1 MKDLSGMKIR
11 GIADPW
17 KEGIAS
23 GWDVI
28 DGASLE
34 EDRTL
39 EADVVIIGS
48 GAGGGVSAEILS
60 QAGLKVIILEAARL
74 KSTHEFDMNEAAAYR
89 DLYQEGATRMNKDA
103 SVSIL
108 QGRAVGGTTVVNW
121 TSSFRTPARTL
132 KHWGEHFGMDGLSPE
147 EMAPWFGRMEK
158 RLNVSK
164 WIIPPNPNNEVLKR
178 ASEKLGWQWDTIPRN
193 VEGCWDIGYCGT
205 GCPTNAK
212 KSMLVTTLPVAM
224 DNGATLVHSAAAET
238 LEIRGN
244 RVRSV
249 HCVALGRDGRHT
261 GRSLTLRA
269 PTIIAAGGGINT
281 PGLLLRSKVPDPHER
296 VGRRTTLH
304 VTSTVFGDY
313 DDEIAPYYGAP
324 QSVYSDQFTWRDGVT
339 GKAGYKLEVMPGHPG
354 VTAILLDAPGPHH
367 TEEMRRLPNLSL
379 MIAMLRD
386 GFHEQSQGGTVELRD
401 DGTAV
406 LDYPLTDYLMEGV
419 RHSILSQAEAHFA
432 AGARRVRAR
441 HPDCG
446 WHESWSAARKELEGL
461 RYATHFVPLGSAH
474 VMGGCAMG
482 EDERLCVTH
491 SDGRYRHLDNL
502 YVFDGSLFPTSLG
515 VNPQLSIYAIVA
527 RNASVLAEKLRG

>member
-1 MKDLSGMKIR
+1 MKIR

-17 KEGIAS
+17 KEGIAN
-23 GWDVI
+23 GWDVL
-28 DGASLE
+28 DAATLE
-34 EDRTL
+34 SDRTL

-60 QAGLKVIILEAARL
+60 EAGLKVIILEAARL
-74 KSTHEFDMNEAAAYR
+74 KSTHEFDMNEGAAYR
-89 DLYQEGATRMNKDA
+89 DLYQEGATRMSKDA
-103 SVSIL
+103 AISIL

-121 TSSFRTPARTL
+121 TSSFRTPAQTL
-132 KHWGEHFGMDGLSPE
+132 NHWREAFATESLTPE
-147 EMAPWFGRMEK
+147 DMAPWFSRMEK
-158 RLNVSK
+158 RLNVGR
-164 WIIPPNPNNEVLKR
+164 WIIPPNANNQVLKR
-178 ASEKLGWQWDTIPRN
+178 ACEQLGWQWDTIPRN
-193 VEGCWDIGYCGT
+193 VEGCWDLGYCGT

-224 DNGATLVHSAAAET
+224 ENNATLVHSAAAET
-238 LEIRGN
+238 LEIRGDL
-244 RVRSV
+244 VRSV
-249 HCVALGRDGRHT
+249 RCIAFGTDGRPNGHT
-261 GRSLTLRA
+261 LTLKA

-281 PGLLLRSKVPDPHER
+281 PGLLLRSNVPDPHER
-296 VGRRTTLH
+296 VGKRTTLH
-304 VTSTVFGDY
+304 VTSTAFGDY

-324 QSVYSDQFTWRDGVT
+324 QSVYSDEFTWRDGVT

-367 TEEMRRLPNLSL
+367 TEQMRRLPNLSL

-386 GFHEQSQGGTVELRD
+386 GFHEQSEGGNVVLRD

-406 LDYPLTDYLMEGV
+406 LDYRLTDYLMEGV
-419 RHSILSQAEAHFA
+419 RHSLYSQMEAHFA
-432 AGARRVRAR
+432 AGAARVRAR
-441 HPDCG
+441 HQDAQ
-446 WHESWSAARKELEGL
+446 WHRDWASARRELETL

-491 SDGRYRHLDNL
+491 SNGRYRHLENL

-515 VNPQLSIYAIVA
+515 VNPQLSIYALVA
-527 RNASVLAEKLRG
+527 RNASLLAEKLKG